1 MRGTAVR
8 AQLPGRGHGLP
19 TSTCLRPQQRGRRA
33 VAPLDGR
40 HRPSRRWRPVPLE
53 PRRRAVRARHALA
66 RALDPPRRTHSIS
79 CTCRSAAGPTTGCG
93 SSASGPPPRGTQG
106 GSRRHQLQW
115 TAAPPLHRQAARPLH
130 KASAWTA
137 CPASC
142 GRESDGLGRRRR
154 VDTQLAT
161 RGPPRPAP
169 AATPCMRTGACH
181 AFCFTGPL
189 HPERKVGPT
198 LYVAVRSWSRE
209 LLVERECGQRVRA
222 VQGTTQFHSPTASTE
237 RAPGTAVT
245 SRRRP
250 CGSLSSALGP
260 SHAGLFS
267 TVFSDL
273 KTQPMRCLCGGGR

>member
-1 MRGTAVR
+1 M
-8 AQLPGRGHGLP
+8 P
-19 TSTCLRPQQRGRRA
+19 TSSAARPPRCCSARWA
-33 VAPLDGR
+33 APAFTTVA
-40 HRPSRRWRPVPLE
+40 
-53 PRRRAVRARHALA
+53 ACATVRARHAHA
-66 RALDPPRRTHSIS
+66 RSLDLHMLERRGHGVSLHMLERS
-79 CTCRSAAGPTTGCG
+79 GPDYRLRKLCLGSAA
-93 SSASGPPPRGTQG
+93 AWNQG
-106 GSRRHQLQW
+106 GSRRHHLQW
-115 TAAPPLHRQAARPLH
+115 TAAPPLHRQAARALH
-130 KASAWTA
+130 QASAWTA

-142 GRESDGLGRRRR
+142 GRESDGLGRWRR

-189 HPERKVGPT
+189 HPERKVGPA
-198 LYVAVRSWSRE
+198 LHVAVRSWSRE

-222 VQGTTQFHSPTASTE
+222 VQGTTQFHSPTSTE
-237 RAPGTAVT
+237 RASGTAVT